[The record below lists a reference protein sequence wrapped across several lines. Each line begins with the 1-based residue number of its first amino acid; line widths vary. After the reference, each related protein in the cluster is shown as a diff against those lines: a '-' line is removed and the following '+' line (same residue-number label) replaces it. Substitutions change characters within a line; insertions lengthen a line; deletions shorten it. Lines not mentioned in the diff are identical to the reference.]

1 MQITISAYS
10 LAHAPS
16 LPKRSR
22 SQRLLA
28 ASCAIGISF
37 ALLGVFA
44 LSPRFSA
51 VNLHESNHS
60 AMQFFWVGQS
70 SKASNPT
77 PLTQSDTKAISQT
90 NSDANKKPNINPIPN
105 KAKVSAATAP
115 SESITLSKTE
125 MQAIHTPTK
134 ESAKEVVNSNNSASS
149 VASETAPA
157 LSTQILGDK
166 EALKRAYLD
175 SRSEIQKLADNSG
188 KSLTAPHS
196 TKYDQFQT
204 AASAAA
210 KADCLGPKSG
220 GAGLLSIPLIA
231 IAAMTDKCK

>member
-1 MQITISAYS
+1 MQLTINAYP
-10 LAHAPS
+10 LTHYTS
-16 LPKRSR
+16 LPNRSR
-22 SQRLLA
+22 AQRLVA
-28 ASCAIGISF
+28 ASSAIGISF
-37 ALLGVFA
+37 ALLAVFTF
-44 LSPRFSA
+44 SPRF
-51 VNLHESNHS
+51 NTINFHESNNS

-70 SKASNPT
+70 SKAPSPT
-77 PLTQSDTKAISQT
+77 PFVQSDTKVISQI
-90 NSDANKKPNINPIPN
+90 NSKVKSNKT
-105 KAKVSAATAP
+105 KVSAANAP

-125 MQAIHTPTK
+125 TQAIHERPNEPSNTNT
-134 ESAKEVVNSNNSASS
+134 NNSTSS
-149 VASETAPA
+149 VSSETAPT
-157 LSTQILGDK
+157 LSNKILSDK

-175 SRSEIQKLADNSG
+175 SRSDIQKLADNSG